1 MDVQKSIRH
10 LVVFFWFYSFSI
22 TSRIVHQGTVGW
34 RDIIATAGYSLA
46 MVIVFWYFLGKR
58 ISVSKKL

>member
-10 LVVFFWFYSFSI
+10 LVVFLLFYSFTI
-22 TSRIVHQGTVGW
+22 TSRIVHQGTIGW
-34 RDIIATAGYSLA
+34 RDIISTAGFSLA

-58 ISVSKKL
+58 KSAPTKL

>member
-22 TSRIVHQGTVGW
+22 TSRIVYQGTIGW
-34 RDIIATAGYSLA
+34 RDIISTAGFSLL
-46 MVIVFWYFLGKR
+46 MVIVFWYFLEKR
-58 ISVSKKL
+58 KSVPKKL

>member
-22 TSRIVHQGTVGW
+22 TSRIVYQGTIGW

-58 ISVSKKL
+58 ESATKKL

>member
-10 LVVFFWFYSFSI
+10 LVVFFLFYSFTI
-22 TSRIVHQGTVGW
+22 TSLIVHRGTIGW
-34 RDIIATAGYSLA
+34 RDIISTAGFSLL

-58 ISVSKKL
+58 KSAPKKL